1 MNIKMVD
8 IIGNTF
14 LAQNVVLIYQI
25 HAKNI
30 IGVERQLAQADRL
43 VQFAAEHLT
52 HSDMLGAQTEFRMKT
67 IIGISVMPAQKRPML
82 GNTFGIAG

>member
-1 MNIKMVD
+1 MNILTRNF
-8 IIGNTF
+8 IGG
-14 LAQNVVLIYQI
+14 LLIAKNVVGILRV
-25 HAKNI
+25 HALNI

-43 VQFAAEHLT
+43 VQFAAEHPI
-52 HSDMLGAQTEFRMKT
+52 HSDMLGAQTGFRMKT